1 MQFFKKKH
9 IEQKTTTMFK
19 QFSQLSKEEVIQQ
32 LDGSMYGLKKDEV
45 EDRLKKYGKNVFFHK
60 RFV

>member
-1 MQFFKKKH
+1 
-9 IEQKTTTMFK
+9 MFK

-32 LDGSMYGLKKDEV
+32 LDGSMYGLKKEEV
-45 EDRLKKYGKNVFFHK
+45 EDRLKKYGKNVFSHK